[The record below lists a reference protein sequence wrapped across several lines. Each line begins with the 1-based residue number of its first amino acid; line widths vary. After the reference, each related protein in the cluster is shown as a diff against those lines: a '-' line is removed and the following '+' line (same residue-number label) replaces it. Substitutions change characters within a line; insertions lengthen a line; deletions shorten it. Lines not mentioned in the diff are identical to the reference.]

1 MTKNRN
7 YNYSDVDMLTS
18 ANIVAKSFENLITEL
33 SAVRSN
39 YTVGYA
45 TDLNLRIASAM
56 ETWLGL
62 DAQKV
67 LRDATAGL
75 AALEAPARRDLAF
88 FKTQIDDDFKKEPL
102 VLAEMLNNL
111 GFTKHLQQVQNKN
124 QEALVKLLFAFK
136 TNMTD
141 ALKQQLVAK
150 GMGAGLIDNIMG
162 YATTFAQANVAQE
175 TSKSSA
181 KELTQEGPMH
191 LMPFSTK

>member
-1 MTKNRN
+1 
-7 YNYSDVDMLTS
+7 MLTS